1 MTTKDINPQ
10 TIIEV
15 LIEQRNDAL
24 NRLVRCTALNI
35 ELEKEI
41 DILQRANET
50 TNEQEV
56 EVKE

>member
-1 MTTKDINPQ
+1 MATKDINSQ

-41 DILQRANET
+41 VILQRANET
-50 TNEQEV
+50 IDEQEV
-56 EVKE
+56 EIKE

>member
-1 MTTKDINPQ
+1 MVSTDINPQ

>member
-1 MTTKDINPQ
+1 MVSTDINPQ

-41 DILQRANET
+41 DILKRANET

>member
-1 MTTKDINPQ
+1 MTTKDINSQ

>member
-1 MTTKDINPQ
+1 MTTKDINSQ

-50 TNEQEV
+50 TDEQEV
-56 EVKE
+56 EIKE

>member
-1 MTTKDINPQ
+1 MVSTDINPQ

-24 NRLVRCTALNI
+24 NRFVRCTALNI

>member
-1 MTTKDINPQ
+1 MVSTDINSQ

>member
-1 MTTKDINPQ
+1 MVSTDINSQ

-50 TNEQEV
+50 TDEQEV
-56 EVKE
+56 EIKE